1 MERHIPTLI
10 TLTREEREAGRML
23 ANNSGLAFSR
33 WVGEMIRRKSKI
45 KMAPANKCGAQKKK
59 DKNTNE

>member
-45 KMAPANKCGAQKKK
+45 KMAPANKCGAKKK
-59 DKNTNE
+59 EKNTNE

>member
-1 MERHIPTLI
+1 
-10 TLTREEREAGRML
+10 ML

-59 DKNTNE
+59 EKNTNE

>member
-10 TLTREEREAGRML
+10 TLTREERDAGRLL

-33 WVGEMIRRKSKI
+33 WVGEMIRRKSKL
-45 KMAPANKCGAQKKK
+45 KMAPPNKCGSKKK
-59 DKNTNE
+59 EKKTND